1 MDRAHYFRRSWWDNT
16 PAYFPWRAGDPAK
29 AVKEIVV
36 TESNGKISAKQVGRG
51 VMWSYLTFAI
61 GKAMVLVSTVIL
73 ARILTPADFG
83 LVGLAS
89 VMAGYLGTLHTFG
102 VGEAFIQSKFGSE
115 ESANA
120 TFVLSVASGILLFLV
135 SVIITPLVVIFF
147 REPRIQVIFPVL
159 AFTYVLTGLTTI
171 HDALLVKQLKFQKR
185 LLPTLAQY
193 ISKGIASITLA
204 LMGFGVWSIVWG
216 VIIGT
221 VAKSITLIF
230 VSPWKPTRAWN
241 PQVTREIFGFGKF
254 MVLQNIFGALEDN
267 IDYLIVGRR
276 LGVTDLGLYTLGYR
290 APELAIISLPGVISS
305 VAYPTYAKLQGD
317 ISELQRSVR
326 KTVQLV
332 SWVAIPAGV
341 GLAILTPA
349 FILTFY
355 TSKWESA
362 IPVMQL
368 LSLYA
373 MVYTLSYNFGDAY
386 KAMGRPDILSKISIS
401 TIAFTIFALWL
412 GSHYGIAGVAWAHL
426 SRVIILLGIQIVI
439 VKKVLGVPPMHI
451 LEGITRALLSALVM
465 ALVMSAISLKL
476 QGSSSVLILILQLLF
491 GAVTY
496 LVSSLLINRA
506 ATISILTLGMKM
518 IGRKLSD
525 V

>member
-1 MDRAHYFRRSWWDNT
+1 MA
-16 PAYFPWRAGDPAK
+16 
-29 AVKEIVV
+29 
-36 TESNGKISAKQVGRG
+36 ESNGKITAKQVGRG
-51 VMWSYLTFAI
+51 VMWSYLTFVI
-61 GKAMVLVSTVIL
+61 GKAMVFISTVIL

-135 SVIITPLVVIFF
+135 SVMITPLVVIFF
-147 REPRIQVIFPVL
+147 REPRIQSIFPVL

-171 HDALLVKQLKFQKR
+171 HDALLVKALKFQQR
-185 LLPTLAQY
+185 LLPTFVQY
-193 ISKGIASITLA
+193 ISKGIASIALA
-204 LMGFGVWSIVWG
+204 LMGFGAWAIVWG

-221 VAKSITLIF
+221 LAKSITLVF

-267 IDYLIVGRR
+267 IDYMIVGRR

-290 APELAIISLPGVISS
+290 APELAIISLPGVISN
-305 VAYPTYAKLQGD
+305 VAYPAYARLQGN
-317 ISELQRSVR
+317 IQELQRSVR

-341 GLAILTPA
+341 GLAMISSA

-355 TSKWESA
+355 TDKWAFA

-373 MVYTLSYNFGDAY
+373 MVYTLTYNFGDAY
-386 KAMGRPDILSKISIS
+386 KAMGRPDILNKISVS
-401 TIAFTIFALWL
+401 TIVFTIFALWI
-412 GSHYGIAGVAWAHL
+412 GSHYGIVGVAWAHL
-426 SRVIILLGIQIVI
+426 SRVIIMLGIQIVI
-439 VKKVLGVPPMHI
+439 VKRILGVPPMHI
-451 LEGITRALLSALVM
+451 LEGIFRSLLSAGVM
-465 ALVMSAISLKL
+465 ALVMSVISWKL
-476 QGSSSVLILILQLLF
+476 QGSSSVVVLVLQLVV
-491 GAVTY
+491 GVITY
-496 LVSSLLINRA
+496 IVSSLLINRS
-506 ATISILTLGMKM
+506 ATVSILTLGMNM
-518 IGRKLSD
+518 INRKSTSD
-525 V
+525 SIAS

>member
-1 MDRAHYFRRSWWDNT
+1 
-16 PAYFPWRAGDPAK
+16 
-29 AVKEIVV
+29 
-36 TESNGKISAKQVGRG
+36 
-51 VMWSYLTFAI
+51 MWSYFTFVI
-61 GKAMVLVSTVIL
+61 GKVMVFISTVIL

-89 VMAGYLGTLHTFG
+89 VLAGYLGTLHTFG

-120 TFVLSVASGILLFLV
+120 TFVLSVASGVLLFLL

-147 REPRIQVIFPVL
+147 REPRIQGIFPVL

-171 HDALLVKQLKFQKR
+171 HDALLVKELKLQQR
-185 LLPTLAQY
+185 LLPTFVQY
-193 ISKGIASITLA
+193 ISKGIGSIVLA
-204 LMGFGVWSIVWG
+204 LMGFGAWAIVWG

-221 VAKSITLIF
+221 VAKSVTLVF

-267 IDYLIVGRR
+267 IDYMIVGRR

-290 APELAIISLPGVISS
+290 APELAIISLPSVISN
-305 VAYPTYAKLQGD
+305 VAYPAYAKLQD
-317 ISELQRSVR
+317 NIMELQRSVR

-332 SWVAIPAGV
+332 SWVAIPAGI
-341 GLAILTPA
+341 GLAMISSA

-355 TSKWESA
+355 TNKWESA

-373 MVYTLSYNFGDAY
+373 MVYTLTYNFGDAY
-386 KAMGRPDILSKISIS
+386 KAMGRPDILNKISIS
-401 TIAFTIFALWL
+401 TIAFTIFALWV
-412 GSHYGIAGVAWAHL
+412 GAHYGIVGVAWAHL
-426 SRVIILLGIQIVI
+426 LRVVILLGIQIVI
-439 VKKVLGVPPMHI
+439 VKRILGIPPMHV
-451 LEGITRALLSALVM
+451 LDGIFRALLSAAVM
-465 ALVMSAISLKL
+465 ALVMGAISWKL
-476 QGSSSVLILILQLLF
+476 QGSSSALILILQLLA
-491 GAVTY
+491 GVVTY
-496 LVSSLLINRA
+496 LVSSFLINRV
-506 ATISILTLGMKM
+506 ATISILTLGMKI
-518 IGRKLSD
+518 IGGKPATDWISS
-525 V
+525 

>member
-1 MDRAHYFRRSWWDNT
+1 
-16 PAYFPWRAGDPAK
+16 
-29 AVKEIVV
+29 
-36 TESNGKISAKQVGRG
+36 
-51 VMWSYLTFAI
+51 MWSYLTFVI
-61 GKAMVLVSTVIL
+61 GKAMVFISTVIL

-135 SVIITPLVVIFF
+135 SVMITPLVVIFF
-147 REPRIQVIFPVL
+147 REPRIQSIFPVL

-171 HDALLVKQLKFQKR
+171 HDALLVKELKFQQR
-185 LLPTLAQY
+185 LLPTFVQY

-204 LMGFGVWSIVWG
+204 LMGFGAWAIVWG

-221 VAKSITLIF
+221 IAKSITLVF

-267 IDYLIVGRR
+267 IDYMIVGRR

-290 APELAIISLPGVISS
+290 APELAIISLPGVISN
-305 VAYPTYAKLQGD
+305 VAYPTYAKLQGNVQ
-317 ISELQRSVR
+317 ELQRSVR

-341 GLAILTPA
+341 GLAMISSA

-355 TSKWESA
+355 TDKWAFA

-373 MVYTLSYNFGDAY
+373 MVYTLTYNFGDAY
-386 KAMGRPDILSKISIS
+386 KAMGRPDILNKISVS
-401 TIAFTIFALWL
+401 TIVFTIFALWF
-412 GSHYGIAGVAWAHL
+412 GSHYGIVGVAWAHL

-439 VKKVLGVPPMHI
+439 VKRILGVPPRHI
-451 LEGITRALLSALVM
+451 LEGILRAFLSAGVM
-465 ALVMSAISLKL
+465 ALVMSAISWKL
-476 QGSSSVLILILQLLF
+476 QGSSSVVVLVSQLVV
-491 GAVTY
+491 GAITY
-496 LVSSLLINRA
+496 IVSSLLFNRS
-506 ATISILTLGMKM
+506 ATISILTLGMNM
-518 IGRKLSD
+518 INRKPASD
-525 V
+525 SISS

>member
-1 MDRAHYFRRSWWDNT
+1 
-16 PAYFPWRAGDPAK
+16 
-29 AVKEIVV
+29 
-36 TESNGKISAKQVGRG
+36 
-51 VMWSYLTFAI
+51 MWSYLTFAI

-147 REPRIQVIFPVL
+147 REPRIQSIFPVL

-171 HDALLVKQLKFQKR
+171 HDALLVKQLKFQQR
-185 LLPTLAQY
+185 LLPTLVQY
-193 ISKGIASITLA
+193 ISKGIASIVLA
-204 LMGFGVWSIVWG
+204 LMGFGAWAIVWG

-221 VAKSITLIF
+221 VAKSITLVF
-230 VSPWKPTRAWN
+230 VSPWKLTRAWN

-267 IDYLIVGRR
+267 IDYMIVGRR

-290 APELAIISLPGVISS
+290 APELAIISLPSVISN
-305 VAYPTYAKLQGD
+305 VAYPAYAKLQD
-317 ISELQRSVR
+317 EISELQRSVR
-326 KTVQLV
+326 KTVQLI
-332 SWVAIPAGV
+332 SWVAIPAGI
-341 GLAILTPA
+341 GLAMITPA

-362 IPVMQL
+362 IPVMRL

-386 KAMGRPDILSKISIS
+386 KAMGRPDILNKISIS
-401 TIAFTIFALWL
+401 TIVFTIFALWV
-412 GSHYGIAGVAWAHL
+412 GSHYGIVGVAWAHL
-426 SRVIILLGIQIVI
+426 LRVIILLGIQIVI
-439 VKKVLGVPPMHI
+439 VKRILGVPPMQI
-451 LEGITRALLSALVM
+451 LEGIFRALLSAGIM
-465 ALVMSAISLKL
+465 ALVMGAIAWKL
-476 QGSSSVLILILQLLF
+476 LGSGNLLILILQLLL
-491 GAVTY
+491 GTATY
-496 LVSSLLINRA
+496 LIASFLINRA
-506 ATISILTLGMKM
+506 ATNSVLKLGMKI
-518 IGRKLSD
+518 IGGKPTNDWVSS
-525 V
+525 